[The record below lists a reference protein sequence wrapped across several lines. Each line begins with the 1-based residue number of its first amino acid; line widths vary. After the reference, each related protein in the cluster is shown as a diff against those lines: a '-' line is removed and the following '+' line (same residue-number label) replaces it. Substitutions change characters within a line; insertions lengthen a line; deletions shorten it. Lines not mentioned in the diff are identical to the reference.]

1 MAETLVLLVIAG
13 VIGGIA
19 WLRYRQGGGIGGGGD
34 DALTRACFGDREQAQ
49 RLEDLEHEWANEPL
63 SRKQARERARLRLL
77 DDRAR

>member
-19 WLRYRQGGGIGGGGD
+19 WLRYRQGGGVGGGD

-49 RLEDLEHEWANEPL
+49 RLEDLEHERATEQL

>member
-1 MAETLVLLVIAG
+1 MAETLVLVVIAG

-19 WLRYRQGGGIGGGGD
+19 WLRFRQGSGAAGGD
-34 DALTRACFGDREQAQ
+34 DALTRACLGDREQAQ
-49 RLEDLEHEWANEPL
+49 RLEDLEHARANETL